1 MVFRSL
7 VGGRPDVVAGEIDV
21 LPPERRQVG
30 EKAIGNVLG
39 LAQGSDRAVQIAGV
53 PQSDGRDEEVEAG
66 RAVLLVSA
74 ANQRHGRALQP
85 PPWRTPRPRA
95 AEPHRPPPP
104 FPRSPRARRL
114 PGLDPTVVSP
124 AAKLAAACE

>member
-30 EKAIGNVLG
+30 EKAIGNVVG

-66 RAVLLVSA
+66 RAVLLVLVSA
-74 ANQRHGRALQP
+74 VADFTEPMKLLRDSPLFSSRPVSRRSSGSSIQSSVNRVRSSRPNSHSDAA
-85 PPWRTPRPRA
+85 TPFCR
-95 AEPHRPPPP
+95 
-104 FPRSPRARRL
+104 
-114 PGLDPTVVSP
+114 G
-124 AAKLAAACE
+124 